1 MATTKFLKN
10 KFFLIC
16 IVLLFS
22 CGNRQIQ
29 NSVSGKTN
37 ADSTFDLRV
46 LSYNIHHANPPSRP
60 EVIDV
65 DAIASVIKKEQPHL
79 VALQEVDVFTER
91 SGKTLH
97 QAEKLAE
104 MTGMKAY
111 FAKAID
117 YGGGEYGVAILSKFP
132 MEAMKNT
139 LLPTAKETNGEPR
152 TLATVVVTLP
162 QGKKILFACT
172 HLDAQKQ
179 DTNRLL
185 QINRIVEI
193 LSQEKLPV
201 IIAGDFNSVDGTT
214 IINTLDFYF
223 TRTCITNCGFTI
235 PQINPTKTIDF
246 IAYKPAEAFNVIE
259 HHIPDE
265 KYASDHL
272 PVASVLRIK

>member
-1 MATTKFLKN
+1 MIIKFLKN
-10 KFFLIC
+10 TVLFIC
-16 IVLLFS
+16 IGLLFS
-22 CGNRQIQ
+22 CGNRPIQ
-29 NSVSGKTN
+29 NSVSGKAN
-37 ADSTFDLRV
+37 GDSTFDLRV
-46 LSYNIHHANPPSRP
+46 LSYNIHHANPPSRS

-65 DAIASVIKKEQPHL
+65 DAIASVIKKQQPHL
-79 VALQEVDVFTER
+79 VALQELDVFTER

-139 LLPTAKETNGEPR
+139 PLPTAKETNGEPR

-172 HLDAQKQ
+172 HLDAQRQ

-185 QINRIVEI
+185 QINSIVDI
-193 LSQEKLPV
+193 LKAEKLPV
-201 IIAGDFNSVDGTT
+201 IIAGGFNSVAGTA
-214 IINTLDFYF
+214 IINTLDSYF
-223 TRTCITNCGFTI
+223 TRTCTTNCGFTI

-246 IAYKPAEAFNVIE
+246 IAYKPADAFNVIE